1 MGNSLSVARRQRN
14 CEEKSSSR
22 EPDLQRMSN
31 KLVADSDYIQLD
43 DISDNT
49 EMSSLLSARNSRRVS
64 DNSTPENSLQQ
75 SIDETVERNPCKRIG
90 LSQACIDGW
99 LCQVEKLLKAD
110 PAACNELD
118 KDGLAPLHHAARGS
132 HLQIIDCLLNAGADI
147 DIVASSQA
155 GFMTPLICAS
165 KFDAH
170 EACRL
175 LIQRGAEVFSR
186 CCIGQSPLHYAARKG
201 NLRAIEVLLSEGKV
215 PVNLEDND
223 KATPLHTAALVGQTQ
238 VIQKLIYNG
247 GDLSLRDNDGFT
259 PFHLAA
265 REGHLQ
271 AFKDMLNNAKK
282 VGLSLSTLLNSPDNY
297 GEVCLHMAVKNGHT
311 EIVELCLD
319 SGADMSKAQADY
331 STPIHL
337 ACCQGNLD
345 ITKMLVKRGAKIE
358 CEDGNGLTPL
368 LRASLEGHVPI
379 IEYLLE
385 QGAQLYPTT
394 ETCTPSP
401 IMCAVKRSQ
410 HAAVKYFLA
419 RGFPLDKYTDA
430 KWRTPLHVA
439 VACADL
445 QTVDLLLERGGDSL
459 LEKRDQYGKTAIHY
473 AAATCNVDKLN
484 RLIYVGADVRAK
496 DNDEKIALHFAAEN
510 GVICVV
516 KALLSACPESVNDI
530 DYASRTPLH
539 YAARKGRVEACT
551 HLLSNGAA
559 VDYRDDD
566 RHTPLFHA
574 AIVGCGVTSGVLLQ
588 YNADIN
594 ALDKNRKSPIIYAA
608 YLGKMCALRR
618 LIKDGADV
626 TVVASGGYN
635 CLDAAIMSGKKEIC
649 MEIIKHDKWREVL
662 SNRKL
667 EGVTPMRRLI
677 EKYPQVAQT
686 VMDKCIEHSSHLD
699 TDQNYSI
706 TYDFSFIYPKVGED
720 IDNKKER
727 YCGAKTMLDCHREEL
742 LFHPL
747 TRQIVRMKWRKIGLT
762 VFFLG
767 ALLYA
772 LFLSVFS
779 HYLFCCSCSF
789 QSNTA
794 MCINEASIHCS
805 KDLMVPQEYII
816 AIFCFIN
823 LLFEGYQLYNERWMY
838 LDVSNFLEVSTY
850 VTAIATVLP
859 LNGGITGESDVQWA
873 TGVISLLLAYGV
885 MLVQLQL
892 LFCSGIYVTMLIEV
906 LKSVFRVIVVFSV
919 LFLAYGL
926 IFYLLLGDELSYQ
939 NTYMSTLK
947 VFDMMAGGIEFN
959 HYFVEKNIPMPDL
972 ARFIVFTF
980 IIVMSLSFM
989 NLLIGLAVGDIEA
1002 VQKNAEL
1009 KRLKTQIEAIH
1020 QFEEKLPT
1028 RCLEKLYK
1036 SRLIMKPN
1044 SQSNSFLR
1052 KLTWY
1057 LGLVDYGHW
1066 KMIVDTQINEE
1077 DKIES
1082 LKGQLSENKD
1092 SIISLRTE
1100 LRSQRTILENI
1111 SSHLGTRPISNQQIS
1126 LLHELLD

>member
-1 MGNSLSVARRQRN
+1 
-14 CEEKSSSR
+14 
-22 EPDLQRMSN
+22 MSN

-99 LCQVEKLLKAD
+99 VCQVEKLLKAD
-110 PAACNELD
+110 PAVCNELD

-201 NLRAIEVLLSEGKV
+201 NLRVIEVLLTEGKV

-238 VIQKLIYNG
+238 VIHKLIYNG

-282 VGLSLSTLLNSPDNY
+282 FGLSLSTLLNSPDNY

-574 AIVGCGVTSGVLLQ
+574 AIVGCGVTTGVLLQ

-608 YLGKMCALRR
+608 YFGNMCALRR

-635 CLDAAIMSGKKEIC
+635 CLDVAIMSGKKEIC

-727 YCGAKTMLDCHREEL
+727 YCGAK
-742 LFHPL
+742 
-747 TRQIVRMKWRKIGLT
+747 G
-762 VFFLG
+762 G
-767 ALLYA
+767 AS
-772 LFLSVFS
+772 LSSS
-779 HYLFCCSCSF
+779 HE
-789 QSNTA
+789 TDRT
-794 MCINEASIHCS
+794 NEMASSHCS

-859 LNGGITGESDVQWA
+859 LNGGIAGESDVQWA
-873 TGVISLLLAYGV
+873 TGVISLLLAFGV

-1002 VQKNAEL
+1002 VQKNAEI

-1066 KMIVDTQINEE
+1066 KMIVGTQINEE

-1082 LKGQLSENKD
+1082 LKGQLSANKD
-1092 SIISLRTE
+1092 RTPIKYDIAEDGAAFPKDDTREYLKSSWNKADIQPANKPSARAVRLRILQKVDSI
-1100 LRSQRTILENI
+1100 
-1111 SSHLGTRPISNQQIS
+1111 SHNSS
-1126 LLHELLD
+1126 LLKNARDLSTMWKLTCRRR